1 MGKDTAGM
9 LDLAHPKM
17 KNPNYVKDSDKLGNY
32 NDKKVSKY
40 EKYLKTKIEKQYKDY
55 KNINP
60 KNVDGRYFKPNSKP
74 SIELSK
80 TKEIKE
86 FIKQHKYEIINN
98 TLFNN
103 KEYQSIE
110 FPTGD
115 WYYAVHYT
123 DIIDT
128 YFDENGNLH
137 VIMADTNDYN
147 LDEDIE
153 LIKAGAEA
161 MQKGELEPK
170 YIIWD
175 ILIEKDDFD
184 KI

>member
-1 MGKDTAGM
+1 MTD
-9 LDLAHPKM
+9 
-17 KNPNYVKDSDKLGNY
+17 
-32 NDKKVSKY
+32 
-40 EKYLKTKIEKQYKDY
+40 
-55 KNINP
+55 
-60 KNVDGRYFKPNSKP
+60 
-74 SIELSK
+74 
-80 TKEIKE
+80 
-86 FIKQHKYEIINN
+86 IINN

-103 KEYQSIE
+103 QEYQSVE
-110 FPTGD
+110 FPIGD
-115 WYYAVHYT
+115 WYYAVHYA

-137 VIMADTNDYN
+137 VIMTDTNDYN

-153 LIKAGAEA
+153 LIKAGADA

-184 KI
+184 RI